1 MVIQHFGRC
10 KSQYTETT
18 SKYYWILHQSSYTT
32 FQQLSMQGKFILH
45 KVLCIFP
52 AVQKNTP
59 GTEMLLLVFSTSC
72 WYQESN
78 PGVMGMSPNTKPC
91 SYSAPGIQFYVIQS
105 ALTRRNSNTLT
116 KVLRTQQ
123 IKKLFHCSLHQPS
136 CGTFPTGSVFLPQHR
151 EIIAEC

>member
-1 MVIQHFGRC
+1 MAIQHASRS
-10 KSQYTETT
+10 KSQYIKPTG
-18 SKYYWILHQSSYTT
+18 KYYWKLHQSSYTT

-52 AVQKNTP
+52 AVQKNSP

-91 SYSAPGIQFYVIQS
+91 SYSAPGIQFCVIQS
-105 ALTRRNSNTLT
+105 ALTGRNSNTLS

-123 IKKLFHCSLHQPS
+123 IKMLFHCSLHQPS
-136 CGTFPTGSVFLPQHR
+136 CGTSTGSVFLPQHR
-151 EIIAEC
+151 RIIAEC